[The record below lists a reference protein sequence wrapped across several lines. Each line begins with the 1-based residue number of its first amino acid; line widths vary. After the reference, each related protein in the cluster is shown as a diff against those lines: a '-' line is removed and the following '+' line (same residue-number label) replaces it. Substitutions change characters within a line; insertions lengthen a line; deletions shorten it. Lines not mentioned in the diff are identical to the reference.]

1 MRGCRCQPV
10 RPGPLVT
17 PLNVAVSNYGVIAV
31 YGGSVYGGSAG
42 WLGRH
47 VGVSGWRL
55 PVDAAGGQWTAQQTA
70 PRLPFCSTRSATS
83 TCGSDRKRRPITG
96 PRMAGSRPTP
106 STTIQQWGPLVNPSF
121 SLTTLSPGY
130 SACAPINYQGGAA
143 AAPGSGSSSS
153 GGAAP
158 PPSGGGGLF
167 DLLQQPQMNQS
178 IYNRV
183 ASAMASLVAPV
194 VWEANQQQTQV
205 AQLTTWLLWGTQP
218 DVDITLNAGLN
229 FTTIA
234 GSSTFTYLGNT
245 DFENDFGLRVWRQWM
260 PAPQH
265 VQPLLLDGQHQ
276 QHSVQLGIGRWLHLA
291 ADPRPEHHRGLV
303 QPHRLL
309 VHWLCGDGA
318 GCGVQLGGS
327 GHLPEHEPGRD
338 LLPGA
343 AHRRDVPPSPVLR
356 LRHLLAR
363 RLVGPMSCSS
373 WQDAPT

>member
-1 MRGCRCQPV
+1 MTFSARPASRIYSPRNYFGAGIFTNSTASGNRGDVMFVMGGRVPPSAASPYGGVDLNDVWLTTNYGYAWVQVSASAPWSA
-10 RPGPLVT
+10 RDS
-17 PLNVAVSNYGVIAV
+17 LNVAVSNYGVIAV

-42 WLGRH
+42 WLDDTW
-47 VGVSGWRL
+47 VSL
-55 PVDAAGGQWTAQQTA
+55 DGGYLWTQ
-70 PRLPFCSTRSATS
+70 L
-83 TCGSDRKRRPITG
+83 
-96 PRMAGSRPTP
+96 AGSGQLNNRSQAAILFDALGYLNVWFGQEAPAYNW
-106 STTIQQWGPLVNPSF
+106 STDGWKSAYSFNNIQQWGPLVNPSF

-234 GSSTFTYLGNT
+234 GSSRSLTWATQTSRTTLATRMAAVDASTATRSTASTGWAT
-245 DFENDFGLRVWRQWM
+245 PAAQCTTGHRQM
-260 PAPQH
+260 AP
-265 VQPLLLDGQHQ
+265 P
-276 QHSVQLGIGRWLHLA
+276 
-291 ADPRPEHHRGLV
+291 
-303 QPHRLL
+303 
-309 VHWLCGDGA
+309 
-318 GCGVQLGGS
+318 GCRS
-327 GHLPEHEPGRD
+327 STRTPPWPG
-338 LLPGA
+338 PT
-343 AHRRDVPPSPVLR
+343 
-356 LRHLLAR
+356 
-363 RLVGPMSCSS
+363 
-373 WQDAPT
+373 APTSRSLAVW